1 MKEVYIVAYGRT
13 PIGSFNGSLST
24 KTGVELGSI
33 AIKAVMERAGIKG
46 DQVEEVIMGNVLQA
60 NNGQAPARQAAV
72 NAGAGMST
80 ACTTINKVCASGL
93 KSIALAAQSIQL
105 GIYDVTIGG
114 GFESMTNSPYYIPS
128 GRNGYRYGNG
138 EIIDA
143 IVRDGLQDPFKKNM
157 MGNVAEICA
166 KKYNFSREQ
175 QDEYAINSYKRAQA
189 AYEKGQFKD
198 EIIPVEIPQRGGES
212 KWVMEDDE
220 YKNIKWDKVATVKPA
235 FEKEGTVTAV
245 NASKINDGAA
255 AMVLMSKEKMESL
268 GLKPIAK
275 VIGYADAE
283 QDPDW
288 FTTTPAI
295 AIPTAVKRAGLQMSD
310 IDFFEINEA
319 FSVVALANLQEM
331 NLDIN
336 KVNVQ
341 GGAVSLGHPIG
352 GSGARIACTLVS
364 VLKNNNAKYGV
375 AGICNGGGGA
385 TAIVIENIQ

>member
-93 KSIALAAQSIQL
+93 KSIALASQSIQL

-189 AYEKGQFKD
+189 AYEKGQFKN

-295 AIPTAVKRAGLQMSD
+295 AIPAAVKRAGLQMSD

-352 GSGARIACTLVS
+352 GSGARIACTLLS

-385 TAIVIENIQ
+385 TALVIENIQ

>member
-13 PIGSFNGSLST
+13 PIGSFNGSLSS

-33 AIKAVMERAGIKG
+33 AIKAVMERAGIQG

-60 NNGQAPARQAAV
+60 NNGQAPARQAAL

-105 GIYDVTIGG
+105 GIYDITIGG

-128 GRNGYRYGNG
+128 GRNGYRFGNG
-138 EIIDA
+138 EVIDA

-166 KKYNFSREQ
+166 KKYNFTREQ

-212 KWVMEDDE
+212 KWVLEDDE

-255 AMVLMSKEKMESL
+255 AMVLMSKEKMEAL

-288 FTTTPAI
+288 FTTTPAL
-295 AIPTAVKRAGLQMSD
+295 AIPAAVKRAGLQMSD

-385 TAIVIENIQ
+385 TALVIENIQ

>member
-13 PIGSFNGSLST
+13 PIGSFNGSLSS
-24 KTGVELGSI
+24 KSGVELGSI
-33 AIKAVMERAGIKG
+33 AIKGVIERAGISG

-60 NNGQAPARQAAV
+60 NNGQAPARQAAI

-93 KSIALAAQSIQL
+93 KSITLAAQSIQL

-114 GFESMTNSPYYIPS
+114 GFESMTNSPYYIPN

-175 QDEYAINSYKRAQA
+175 QDEYATNSYKRAQA

-220 YKNIKWDKVATVKPA
+220 YKNIKWDKIATVKPA

-255 AMVLMSKEKMESL
+255 AMVLMNKEKMESL

-295 AIPTAVKRAGLQMSD
+295 AIPAAVKRAGLQMSD

-385 TAIVIENIQ
+385 TALVIENIQ

>member
-13 PIGSFNGSLST
+13 PIGSFNGSLSS

-33 AIKAVMERAGIKG
+33 AIKAVMERAGIQG

-105 GIYDVTIGG
+105 GIYDITIGG

-128 GRNGYRYGNG
+128 GRNGYRFGNG
-138 EIIDA
+138 EVIDA

-166 KKYNFSREQ
+166 KKYNFTREQ

-198 EIIPVEIPQRGGES
+198 EMIPVEIPQRGGES
-212 KWVMEDDE
+212 KWVLEDDE

-255 AMVLMSKEKMESL
+255 AMVLMSKEKMEAL

-288 FTTTPAI
+288 FTTTPAL
-295 AIPTAVKRAGLQMSD
+295 AIPAAVKRAGLQMSD

-385 TAIVIENIQ
+385 TALVIENIQ

>member
-13 PIGSFNGSLST
+13 PIGSFNGSLSS

-33 AIKAVMERAGIKG
+33 AIKAVMERAGIQG

-60 NNGQAPARQAAV
+60 NNGQAPARQAAL

-105 GIYDVTIGG
+105 GIYDITIGG

-128 GRNGYRYGNG
+128 GRNGYRFGNG
-138 EIIDA
+138 EVIDA

-166 KKYNFSREQ
+166 KKYNFTREQ

-198 EIIPVEIPQRGGES
+198 EMIPVEISQRGGES
-212 KWVMEDDE
+212 KWVLEDDE

-255 AMVLMSKEKMESL
+255 AMVLMSKEKMEAL

-288 FTTTPAI
+288 FTTTPAL
-295 AIPTAVKRAGLQMSD
+295 AIPAAVKRAGFQMSD

-385 TAIVIENIQ
+385 TALVIENIQ

>member
-143 IVRDGLQDPFKKNM
+143 IDRK
-157 MGNVAEICA
+157 
-166 KKYNFSREQ
+166 
-175 QDEYAINSYKRAQA
+175 
-189 AYEKGQFKD
+189 
-198 EIIPVEIPQRGGES
+198 
-212 KWVMEDDE
+212 
-220 YKNIKWDKVATVKPA
+220 
-235 FEKEGTVTAV
+235 
-245 NASKINDGAA
+245 
-255 AMVLMSKEKMESL
+255 
-268 GLKPIAK
+268 
-275 VIGYADAE
+275 
-283 QDPDW
+283 
-288 FTTTPAI
+288 
-295 AIPTAVKRAGLQMSD
+295 
-310 IDFFEINEA
+310 
-319 FSVVALANLQEM
+319 SVV
-331 NLDIN
+331 
-336 KVNVQ
+336 
-341 GGAVSLGHPIG
+341 
-352 GSGARIACTLVS
+352 
-364 VLKNNNAKYGV
+364 
-375 AGICNGGGGA
+375 
-385 TAIVIENIQ
+385 

>member
-295 AIPTAVKRAGLQMSD
+295 AIPAAVKRAGLQMSD

>member
-13 PIGSFNGSLST
+13 PIGSFNGSLSS
-24 KTGVELGSI
+24 KTGVELGSV

-105 GIYDVTIGG
+105 GIYDITIGG

-255 AMVLMSKEKMESL
+255 AIVLMSKEKMESL

-295 AIPTAVKRAGLQMSD
+295 AIPAAVKRAGLQMSD

-385 TAIVIENIQ
+385 TALVIENIQ

>member
-13 PIGSFNGSLST
+13 PIGSFNGSLSS

-33 AIKAVMERAGIKG
+33 AIKAVMERAGIQG

-105 GIYDVTIGG
+105 GIYDITIGG

-128 GRNGYRYGNG
+128 GRNGYRFGNG

-166 KKYNFSREQ
+166 KKYNFTREQ

-198 EIIPVEIPQRGGES
+198 EIVPVEIPQRGGES
-212 KWVMEDDE
+212 KWVLEDDE

-255 AMVLMSKEKMESL
+255 AMVLMSKEKMEAL

-288 FTTTPAI
+288 FTTTPAL
-295 AIPTAVKRAGLQMSD
+295 AIPAAVKRAGLQMSD

-385 TAIVIENIQ
+385 TALVIENIQ

>member
-13 PIGSFNGSLST
+13 PIGSFNGSLSS

-33 AIKAVMERAGIKG
+33 AIKAVMERAGIQG

-60 NNGQAPARQAAV
+60 NNGQAPARQAAL

-105 GIYDVTIGG
+105 GIYDITIGG

-128 GRNGYRYGNG
+128 GRNGYRFGNG
-138 EIIDA
+138 EVIDA

-166 KKYNFSREQ
+166 KKYNFTREQ

-198 EIIPVEIPQRGGES
+198 EMIPVEISQRGGES
-212 KWVMEDDE
+212 KWVLEDDE

-255 AMVLMSKEKMESL
+255 AMVLMSKEKMEAL

-288 FTTTPAI
+288 FTTTPAL
-295 AIPTAVKRAGLQMSD
+295 AIPAAVKRAGLQMSD

-385 TAIVIENIQ
+385 TALVIENIQ

>member
-13 PIGSFNGSLST
+13 PIGSFNGSLSS
-24 KTGVELGSI
+24 KSGVELGSI
-33 AIKAVMERAGIKG
+33 AIKGVIERAGISG

-60 NNGQAPARQAAV
+60 NNGQAPARQAAL
-72 NAGAGMST
+72 NAGAGMSS

-93 KSIALAAQSIQL
+93 KSIALAVQSIQL

-114 GFESMTNSPYYIPS
+114 GFESMTNSPYYIPN

-198 EIIPVEIPQRGGES
+198 EIIPVEIPQRGGDS
-212 KWVMEDDE
+212 KWIMEDDE

-295 AIPTAVKRAGLQMSD
+295 AIPAAVKRAGLQMSD

-385 TAIVIENIQ
+385 TALVIENIQ

>member
-13 PIGSFNGSLST
+13 PIGSFNGSLSS

-105 GIYDVTIGG
+105 GIYDITIGG

-255 AMVLMSKEKMESL
+255 AIVLMSKEKMESL

-295 AIPTAVKRAGLQMSD
+295 AIPAAVKRAGLQMSD

-385 TAIVIENIQ
+385 TALVIENIQ

>member
-33 AIKAVMERAGIKG
+33 AIKGVIERAGISG

-105 GIYDVTIGG
+105 GIYDITIGG

-175 QDEYAINSYKRAQA
+175 QDEYAINSYKRAQV
-189 AYEKGQFKD
+189 AYEKGQFKE

-288 FTTTPAI
+288 FTTTPSI
-295 AIPTAVKRAGLQMSD
+295 AIPAAVKRAGLQMSD

-385 TAIVIENIQ
+385 TALVIENIQ

>member
-105 GIYDVTIGG
+105 GIYDITIGG

-198 EIIPVEIPQRGGES
+198 ELIPVEIPQRGGEP

-295 AIPTAVKRAGLQMSD
+295 AIPAAVKRAGLQMSD

-385 TAIVIENIQ
+385 TALVIENIQ

>member
-13 PIGSFNGSLST
+13 PIGSFNGSLSS
-24 KTGVELGSI
+24 KSGVELGSI
-33 AIKAVMERAGIKG
+33 AIKGVMERAGISG

-60 NNGQAPARQAAV
+60 NNGQAPARQAAL

-93 KSIALAAQSIQL
+93 KSIALAVQSIQL

-114 GFESMTNSPYYIPS
+114 GFESMTNSPYYIPN

-175 QDEYAINSYKRAQA
+175 QDEYATNSYKRAQA

-295 AIPTAVKRAGLQMSD
+295 AIPAAVKRAGLQMSD

-385 TAIVIENIQ
+385 TALVIENIQ

>member
-13 PIGSFNGSLST
+13 PIGSFNGSLSS

-33 AIKAVMERAGIKG
+33 AIKAVMERAGIQG

-105 GIYDVTIGG
+105 GIYDITIGG

-128 GRNGYRYGNG
+128 GRNGYRFGNG
-138 EIIDA
+138 EVIDA

-166 KKYNFSREQ
+166 KKYNFTREQ

-198 EIIPVEIPQRGGES
+198 EMIPVEISQRGGES
-212 KWVMEDDE
+212 KWVLEDDE

-255 AMVLMSKEKMESL
+255 AMVLMSKEKMEAL

-288 FTTTPAI
+288 FTTTPAL
-295 AIPTAVKRAGLQMSD
+295 AIPAAVKRAGLQMSD

-385 TAIVIENIQ
+385 TALVIENIQ

>member
-105 GIYDVTIGG
+105 GIYDITIGG

-295 AIPTAVKRAGLQMSD
+295 AIPAAVKRAGLQMSD

-364 VLKNNNAKYGV
+364 VLKNNKAKYGV

-385 TAIVIENIQ
+385 TAIVIENVQ

>member
-1 MKEVYIVAYGRT
+1 MKEVYVVAYGRT
-13 PIGSFNGSLST
+13 PIGSFNGSLAS

-33 AIKAVMERAGIKG
+33 AIKNVIERAGITG
-46 DQVEEVIMGNVLQA
+46 DMVQEIIMGNVLQA
-60 NNGQAPARQAAV
+60 NNGQAPARQAALGG
-72 NAGAGMST
+72 GAAAHT
-80 ACTTINKVCASGL
+80 ACTTINKVCASGI

-114 GFESMTNSPYYIPS
+114 GFESMSNSPYYIPN

-157 MGNVAEICA
+157 MGNIAELCA
-166 KKYNFSREQ
+166 SKYEFTREQ
-175 QDEYAINSYKRAQA
+175 QDEYAINSYKRAQE
-189 AYEKGQFKD
+189 AYANGVFAE
-198 EIIPVEIPQRGGES
+198 EMISVEIPQRSGDALIV
-212 KWVMEDDE
+212 KEDDE
-220 YKNIKWDKVATVKPA
+220 YKNIKWDKVGTVKPA
-235 FEKEGTVTAV
+235 FDKNGTVTAV

-288 FTTTPAI
+288 FTTTPAV
-295 AIPTAVKRAGLQMSD
+295 AIPAAVKRAGLTMDQ
-310 IDFFEINEA
+310 IDYFEINEA
-319 FSVVALANLQEM
+319 FSVVALANLKEM
-331 NLDIN
+331 NLSAD
-336 KVNVQ
+336 KVNVF

-352 GSGARIACTLVS
+352 ASGARIACTLLT
-364 VLKNNNAKYGV
+364 VLKQKNAKYGV

-385 TAIVIENIQ
+385 TAIVFEKM